1 MALPSL
7 LMATEVV
14 GTRRRLREPVTPP
27 YALSVRSQPMPVA
40 TDVTLT
46 SSMVSSFASLDRVM
60 IFASLL
66 SGLALGKRP
75 PSS

>member
-46 SSMVSSFASLDRVM
+46 SSMVSSLDSVM